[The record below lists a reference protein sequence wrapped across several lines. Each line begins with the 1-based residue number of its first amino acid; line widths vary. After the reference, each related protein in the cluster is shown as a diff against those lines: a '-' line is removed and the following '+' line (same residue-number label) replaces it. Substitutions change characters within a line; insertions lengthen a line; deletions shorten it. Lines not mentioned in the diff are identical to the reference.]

1 MNKKNGIQNE
11 ERNQI
16 RCEERKE
23 RKKKYRDKQTPK
35 TKRYKMESNRETQ

>member
-23 RKKKYRDKQTPK
+23 KKKYRDKQTPK